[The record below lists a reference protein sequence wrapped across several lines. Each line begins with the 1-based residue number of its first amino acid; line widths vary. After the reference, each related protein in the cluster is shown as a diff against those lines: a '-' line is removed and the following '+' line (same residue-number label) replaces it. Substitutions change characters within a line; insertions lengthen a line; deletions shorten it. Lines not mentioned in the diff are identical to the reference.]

1 MRDRD
6 ENNPGL
12 NPADR
17 ELETALAGLSPAR
30 ADRVDPISAAF
41 AAGRSGARRQAR
53 RWRYAAVVM
62 LVIAAGGWLTAAARI
77 GARGMATRP
86 EGTMMLVRSHD
97 PPAAQQRP
105 QPAPAQSW
113 LMLRGAVLDGSL
125 ERLPASP
132 TPATQTMRAADVL

>member
-1 MRDRD
+1 MRESD
-6 ENNPGL
+6 ENSLGL

-30 ADRVDPISAAF
+30 ADRVDPIAAAF
-41 AAGRSGARRQAR
+41 AAGRSGERRQAR
-53 RWRYAAVVM
+53 RWRSAAVVM

-77 GARGMATRP
+77 GARRMATQP
-86 EGTMMLVRSHD
+86 EGTMVLVRSHD
-97 PPAAQQRP
+97 LREEQRP

-113 LMLRGAVLDGSL
+113 LMLRGAVLGGSL